1 MTSRISPIDPAEG
14 KAEVLLRGVK
24 SKLGVVPNMMKTM
37 AHSPALLEGYLAFS
51 GALAKGILPA
61 AVREQLALF
70 VSQYNGCEY
79 CLSSHTLFA
88 GRAGLKPEQ
97 IAWAREGVADDPKVQ
112 AMLRLA
118 GNVIDNRGDAS
129 DEQLAEAREAGL
141 SDAEIAEVVGHV
153 ALSTLTNYFNELAHT
168 EVDFP
173 RVAVTV

>member
-24 SKLGVVPNMMKTM
+24 SKLGVVPNMMTTM

-88 GRAGLKPEQ
+88 GRAGLDWRRHGKCRDGE
-97 IAWAREGVADDPKVQ
+97 ANDRGRSEGD
-112 AMLRLA
+112 
-118 GNVIDNRGDAS
+118 
-129 DEQLAEAREAGL
+129 
-141 SDAEIAEVVGHV
+141 
-153 ALSTLTNYFNELAHT
+153 
-168 EVDFP
+168 
-173 RVAVTV
+173 